1 MALIVETGSA
11 AADSE
16 SYTTVLHADTYF
28 ANRGITNWSVLS
40 TTEKEQA
47 LRRATDFMSSYA
59 WAGSRVNGTQALD
72 WPRSG
77 LYVNGFDVALNSVPL
92 TVQNACLELAIR
104 AAAGELA
111 PDIGRQE
118 VRVKVGPI
126 ETEYSDKAV
135 PYTKFRAIDNLLSAY
150 LSFVK
155 GGVTVGLV
163 RS

>member
-11 AADSE
+11 DATSE
-16 SYTTVLHADTYF
+16 SYASVAQADTYF
-28 ANRGITNWSVLS
+28 ANRGITNWATL
-40 TTEKEQA
+40 TTPEKEQA
-47 LRRATDFMSSYA
+47 LRRATDYMSIYA

-77 LYVNGFDVALNSVPL
+77 LYVNEFDVAMTSIPL
-92 TVQNACLELAIR
+92 AVQNACMELALR

-111 PDIGRQE
+111 PDVGRQKI
-118 VRVKVGPI
+118 RIKVGPI

-150 LSFVK
+150 LSFVT
-155 GGVTVGLV
+155 GGITVGLV